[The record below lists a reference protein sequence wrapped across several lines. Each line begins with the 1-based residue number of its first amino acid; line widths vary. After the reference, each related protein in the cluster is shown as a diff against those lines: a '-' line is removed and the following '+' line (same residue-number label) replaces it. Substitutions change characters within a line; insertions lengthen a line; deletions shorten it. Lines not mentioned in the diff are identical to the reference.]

1 MEDIIIVAIAAVNI
15 MHPPSSLMVRLC
27 TKVDFYAMFIDAVL
41 PKFMKKIIILLYCR

>member
-15 MHPPSSLMVRLC
+15 IHPPSSLMVRLC

-41 PKFMKKIIILLYCR
+41 LKFINKILISLYC